1 LSLAPTK
8 SVLGDVVIFVQ
19 AFGLKRAFN

>member
-19 AFGLKRAFN
+19 AFRLKRAFN